1 MAKKKK
7 PKPSRP
13 ASAPVASARPT
24 DEGFEIAEV
33 WRHPT
38 LMLAAIAVAPALLS
52 AWAAVHFC
60 GGMAKGAVREATGVI
75 LGGPVGARL
84 FASCGRGRGPGAAQ
98 TLSGMFSTPML
109 LLCV

>member
-13 ASAPVASARPT
+13 ASAPVAAARPT

-38 LMLAAIAVAPALLS
+38 LMLAAIAVALALLS
-52 AWAAVHFC
+52 AWLAFQFRDDMTMGAIREPTGLILWSAIAA
-60 GGMAKGAVREATGVI
+60 T
-75 LGGPVGARL
+75 L
-84 FASCGRGRGPGAAQ
+84 FASYWRERGRERAKPQ
-98 TLSGMFSTPML
+98 P
-109 LLCV
+109 